1 MKIGNFDT
9 EKKVMV
15 IAEIG
20 NNHEGDFQ
28 LAKEL
33 VALAAEA
40 GADAVK
46 FQYIIPEKLIS
57 PNDKLRI
64 EQLNGFKLKRNP
76 RTLAEEANRLGV
88 EFLCT
93 PFDLSVVD
101 FIDELV
107 PAFKIASGDNNFYPL
122 IDKIANT
129 GKPIIASLGLGG
141 INRAKKLQKYLFD
154 KWQALGHKN
163 PGLAFPCI
171 VSAVIRPQ
179 WKMLESSRLTN

>member
-64 EQLNGFKLKRNP
+64 EQLNGFKL
-76 RTLAEEANRLGV
+76 
-88 EFLCT
+88 
-93 PFDLSVVD
+93 
-101 FIDELV
+101 
-107 PAFKIASGDNNFYPL
+107 SGITTYPCGRS
-122 IDKIANT
+122 K
-129 GKPIIASLGLGG
+129 SLG
-141 INRAKKLQKYLFD
+141 
-154 KWQALGHKN
+154 
-163 PGLAFPCI
+163 
-171 VSAVIRPQ
+171 S
-179 WKMLESSRLTN
+179 